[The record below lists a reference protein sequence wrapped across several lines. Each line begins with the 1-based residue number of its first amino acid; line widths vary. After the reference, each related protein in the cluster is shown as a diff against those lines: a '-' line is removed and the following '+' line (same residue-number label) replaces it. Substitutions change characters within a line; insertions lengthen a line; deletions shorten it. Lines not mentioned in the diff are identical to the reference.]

1 NYLRPGNEPSERITG
16 GDKFSCTLVVQKI
29 DLPTRESLRR
39 FPYRSI
45 GNSSAGTRA
54 YTGGG
59 HLSVLQ
65 HPWEPPRPL
74 PYMKWFLEKL
84 KPVGLYQILAG
95 FKDRL
100 VSVLCTFV
108 LSTRG
113 PSKPVSL
120 FRGQIMVPRSCQ
132 DFGWDPCFQPD
143 GYKQTYAKMPIAEKK
158 AISHHFQA
166 LLELEKHFCSLTFL
180 VASGDHHGQ
189 GSEED

>member
-1 NYLRPGNEPSERITG
+1 MARERQLVIQIL
-16 GDKFSCTLVVQKI
+16 GDKFSCTLVIHEPILVEDTYLCFNI
-29 DLPTRESLRR
+29 LGSL
-39 FPYRSI
+39 
-45 GNSSAGTRA
+45 
-54 YTGGG
+54 
-59 HLSVLQ
+59 L
-65 HPWEPPRPL
+65 
-74 PYMKWFLEKL
+74 
-84 KPVGLYQILAG
+84 GLYQILAG

-143 GYKQTYAKMPIAEKK
+143 GYKQTYAKMPIAEK

-180 VASGDHHGQ
+180 VASSDHHGQ
-189 GSEED
+189 GSGED